1 MADRATDRA
10 TLAKARRELEE
21 LYLGVPDDSVNLTF
35 QDFAQV
41 SQNLPVPPPPGKKKP
56 APLKG
61 SAKRMDSISESIP
74 KRDHMSKIPS
84 LDFSRGLEATSATP
98 PHYNHHHHVV
108 EDSPLVGLPPGRNYN
123 HGDGHDY
130 YGRHDHAVKSP
141 KHGHHHHDHG
151 MKSPMHGHHDHAMK
165 SPMHGHHGHVVDN
178 SIAYD
183 DMSVM
188 SGMSITSMYQE
199 KSGRRRPGIPHSN
212 ICTVCSVYIYVFR
225 NRCLVCGRVYC
236 RQCLNVGMGEMSEGR
251 KCIDCLG
258 RKFSQRYIHRAGDVG
273 CWSTCFGGYPNGVK
287 LQELKWAE
295 EGPRRSGENKYNRS
309 VMMSHSRSPLG
320 APRTPNG
327 SHIVASGPPSYV
339 TTPEYSPYVTPS
351 RHHLPF

>member
-1 MADRATDRA
+1 MSDRE

-41 SQNLPVPPPPGKKKP
+41 SQNVAPPSRKKKLAPPPG
-56 APLKG
+56 AV
-61 SAKRMDSISESIP
+61 KRMDSVPESTP
-74 KRDHMSKIPS
+74 KHGHLPPPYLAKIPS
-84 LDFSRGLEATSATP
+84 LDFSRGLEASSITP
-98 PHYNHHHHVV
+98 HHHHQQNHHVV
-108 EDSPLVGLPPGRNYN
+108 ADSSVVVQHGYD
-123 HGDGHDY
+123 HGDHDY
-130 YGRHDHAVKSP
+130 YGSGS
-141 KHGHHHHDHG
+141 HGH
-151 MKSPMHGHHDHAMK
+151 GHHAMK
-165 SPMHGHHGHVVDN
+165 SPMKSPGPRPGHGHHVMKSHGHHGHVTEN

-212 ICTVCSVYIYVFR
+212 ICTVCSVYIYMFR

-236 RQCLNVGMGEMSEGR
+236 RQCLNIGMGEMPEGR

-273 CWSTCFGGYPNGVK
+273 CWSTCFGGYPSRVK
-287 LQELKWAE
+287 VQELKWAE
-295 EGPRRSGENKYNRS
+295 KGPRRSGENMYNRS
-309 VMMSHSRSPLG
+309 VMMSMSRSPLG
-320 APRTPNG
+320 APRTPNRT
-327 SHIVASGPPSYV
+327 HVVASGPPSFV
-339 TTPEYSPYVTPS
+339 TTPEYSPYATPT